1 MRSPL
6 AAVPMRLT
14 APSLLLPVLLLAP
27 HALHASGA
35 SLDPPVGAR
44 YLRTLHLPVIGKQT
58 LQLDILGA
66 TEARLLLAGALN
78 LDEPVEYTVC
88 QETGA
93 LDFRLT
99 DNTHRILRR
108 FRTSLRAAA
117 FDPVEDEAFVTVA
130 PPVVPAIKIKLNRVE
145 ADAEAPP
152 GAMPGAPP
160 GSRHVRPPP
169 VVFASR

>member
-1 MRSPL
+1 MP
-6 AAVPMRLT
+6 
-14 APSLLLPVLLLAP
+14 
-27 HALHASGA
+27 
-35 SLDPPVGAR
+35 
-44 YLRTLHLPVIGKQT
+44 
-58 LQLDILGA
+58 
-66 TEARLLLAGALN
+66 ALN

-117 FDPVEDEAFVTVA
+117 FDPDNDEAFVTVA

>member
-1 MRSPL
+1 
-6 AAVPMRLT
+6 MRLT

-27 HALHASGA
+27 HALHAGAA

-117 FDPVEDEAFVTVA
+117 FDPDNDEAFVTVA

-145 ADAEAPP
+145 AVAEAPP